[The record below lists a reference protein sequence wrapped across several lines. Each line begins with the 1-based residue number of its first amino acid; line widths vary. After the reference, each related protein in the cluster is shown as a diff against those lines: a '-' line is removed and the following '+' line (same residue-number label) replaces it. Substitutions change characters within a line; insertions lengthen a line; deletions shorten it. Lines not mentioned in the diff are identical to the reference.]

1 MELLNVVENI
11 LPIGGDSWTAVQN
24 EYNKFAKLNG
34 QPEWDGCLLKQKYE
48 KVGPLCWCVGIPPS
62 PHIQLVHAAK
72 EKPTGEANHSE
83 LLEMAL
89 WIEEA
94 LDIKSG
100 SALLDDNLF
109 EGDSKGESEA
119 GGVPDRRKV
128 IHLTSDGDSAG
139 EESSKTKPVKSNCV
153 VKGFHT
159 ANPLQFKPCKTWAL
173 HIPGGR
179 GNGLHWGLF

>member
-1 MELLNVVENI
+1 MKGKGKARATPKGCGGHQQGATNFTEVATMELLNVVENI

-89 WIEEA
+89 
-94 LDIKSG
+94 
-100 SALLDDNLF
+100 
-109 EGDSKGESEA
+109 
-119 GGVPDRRKV
+119 
-128 IHLTSDGDSAG
+128 
-139 EESSKTKPVKSNCV
+139 
-153 VKGFHT
+153 
-159 ANPLQFKPCKTWAL
+159 
-173 HIPGGR
+173 
-179 GNGLHWGLF
+179 